1 MDETVRV
8 TSSIRLLL
16 VVLLFTVFVIHHG
29 VSRADKALV
38 VGNTVEHERHK
49 RCRIFLRS
57 PGDPAQ
63 QQQSIHWIVK
73 GVSVVACCGAEDSS
87 LA

>member
-8 TSSIRLLL
+8 MSYIRLLF

-38 VGNTVEHERHK
+38 VGDAVVYQRHK
-49 RCRIFLRS
+49 RCRIFLQS